1 MSGSFAKVSL
11 AFTGA
16 MLILTLVA
24 GPSFASGG
32 REMPSR
38 AISPDSTCWA
48 ATVNNH
54 DGYECQEPGSPA
66 LFFCTTPRTVC
77 WPIIPPGPYH
87 RGTTIHIPP
96 LAPPQTSP
104 QPTTTSIPKRLQR

>member
-1 MSGSFAKVSL
+1 MFGFSTKLSL
-11 AFTGA
+11 SVVGA
-16 MLILTLVA
+16 MLMLALST
-24 GPSFASGG
+24 GPSLASGG

-87 RGTTIHIPP
+87 RGTIFHFPP
-96 LAPPQTSP
+96 LAPAQSSSHV
-104 QPTTTSIPKRLQR
+104 TTKHP